1 MQQTPTHVTGYLA
14 ARLFRESVIRAND
27 VDTWI
32 DDANHVTWWKRPQN
46 HMSKTWDEY
55 FIVKLP
61 TLHSLWRKEAE
72 ALKEV
77 KGWINIADLT
87 PTVAPARPSDPKETN
102 PKAAIGVRKVSLS
115 VVPMDVVLEAS
126 LGMLE
131 GAAKYGKANYLAS
144 GARASV
150 YYDGTMRHLNQWWLG
165 ENIDADSG
173 LHHISKAISSLM
185 VLRSCM
191 LAEKFTDD
199 RPPLIG
205 FDMHQLNDVAAC
217 ILEKHKDKNPRHY
230 TIQDEV

>member
-1 MQQTPTHVTGYLA
+1 MKLDIPYKIRGVVLQAYFRKVNPATKLEVEPHGFVVRPTLPTA
-14 ARLFRESVIRAND
+14 
-27 VDTWI
+27 
-32 DDANHVTWWKRPQN
+32 KR
-46 HMSKTWDEY
+46 MWDEF
-55 FIVKLP
+55 FIECAASMGAVEYG
-61 TLHSLWRKEAE
+61 S
-72 ALKEV
+72 
-77 KGWINIADLT
+77 WINDCT
-87 PTVAPARPSDPKETN
+87 DFHTVEVPALGTYPQPAPARPSDPKETN

-150 YYDGTMRHLNQWWLG
+150 YYDGTLRHLNQWWLG
-165 ENIDADSG
+165 EDVDPDSG

-191 LAEKFTDD
+191 LAAKFTDD
-199 RPPLIG
+199 RPPLTG
-205 FDMHQLNDVAAC
+205 FDMQQLNEVAAQ
-217 ILEKHKDKNPRHY
+217 ILDKHKDKNPRHY